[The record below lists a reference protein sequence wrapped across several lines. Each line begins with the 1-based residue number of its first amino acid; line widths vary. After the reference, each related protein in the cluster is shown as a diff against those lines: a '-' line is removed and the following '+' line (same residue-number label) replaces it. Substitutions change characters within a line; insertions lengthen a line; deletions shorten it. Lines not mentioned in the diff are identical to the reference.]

1 MNIILSVLSKLI
13 FNKYVAIGLII
24 LSALGIYHFR
34 VEYLKSEIKE
44 HQDTISKLEQKI
56 NIFEDL
62 NSTLHKTIEIK
73 ESNYDFQ
80 ISELK
85 KLLILKPKVITET
98 KVQKIVIN
106 KEKNP
111 NCELKLTDLN
121 NTNLS
126 DIYLNIGRYK
136 KDENIK
142 TRRQ

>member
-98 KVQKIVIN
+98 KVQKIVMN

-142 TRRQ
+142 TRKQ